1 MIRPLTALLALA
13 AMLTALTPAYAL
25 TLKDGLE
32 TVVEKGYDSRIALAQ
47 EGIANAASQ
56 GALAPLL
63 PQVQAYTGKTWLQ
76 YKPEAKALGMTIPQS
91 DDEFRAYGIQAR
103 QTVFDFGKAA
113 SAWKS
118 AKLSAEAQKATTLK
132 TANSSARDFI
142 LGYIGLIDAGHAVA
156 VAEEVKRSVEAHLG
170 DAQAQFDA
178 GAVTRNDVLQAGVAR
193 DEASL
198 RLIETND
205 EVVRRSAAI
214 DAMLLLPVTEPV
226 KVEDPSMPHPPLPSY
241 EDAVAAAL
249 ANKPDLKAQRI
260 RIEAKEAEIR
270 SKWADFLP
278 TFFVQG
284 GYAYTENPYVVHP
297 GNWSLYAGATMDIFS
312 GGATV
317 AAVRGARAELQSM
330 RAEYDKSVQMATL
343 EVQNALLTLQTAR
356 ERVPVA
362 EHAVEQATEALRIE
376 RVRYEE
382 GDENSTGVLDAV
394 AALSRAELSRY
405 DAQSALSSAEA
416 LYLYAAGVPLYTAYA
431 QAAPP
436 PSPEG
441 AIKGEIK

>member
-1 MIRPLTALLALA
+1 MIRPLIALLALA
-13 AMLTALTPAYAL
+13 AMLSASPPAYAL
-25 TLKDGLE
+25 TLKGGLD
-32 TVVEKGYDSRIALAQ
+32 VVLTKGYDSRIASAR

-63 PQVQAYTGKTWLQ
+63 PQVQAYTGKTWLR
-76 YKPEAKALGMTIPQS
+76 YTPEAKFLGQVIPES
-91 DDEFRAYGIQAR
+91 SDEFKAYGIQAR
-103 QTVFDFGKAA
+103 ETVFDFGKAA

-118 AKLSAEAQKATTLK
+118 ARLSAEAQKAATLK

-142 LGYIGLIDAGHAVA
+142 LDYVGLMDAGHAVA
-156 VAEEVKRSVEAHLG
+156 VAEEVKASVEAHLG

-178 GAVTRNDVLQAGVAR
+178 GSVTRNDVLQAEVAR

-205 EVVRRSAAI
+205 EVVRRAAAI
-214 DAMLLLPVTEPV
+214 NAMLLLPVTDPV

-241 EDAVAAAL
+241 EDAVASAL
-249 ANKPDLKAQRI
+249 ADKPDLKAQRI
-260 RIEAKEAEIR
+260 RIDAKEAEIR
-270 SKWADFLP
+270 SKWADFMP
-278 TFFVQG
+278 VFFVQG
-284 GYAYTENPYVVHP
+284 GYAYTENPYMVHP
-297 GNWSLYAGATMDIFS
+297 GNWSLYAGATMDLFS
-312 GGATV
+312 GGATI
-317 AAVRGARAELQSM
+317 AAVRGAKAELQAM
-330 RAEYDKSVQMATL
+330 RAEYDRDAQLATL
-343 EVQNALLTLQTAR
+343 EVQNAYLTLKTAR

-362 EHAVEQATEALRIE
+362 AHAVEQATEALRIE

-405 DAQSALSSAEA
+405 DAQSALDSAEA

-436 PSPEG
+436 TPVG
-441 AIKGEIK
+441 AIKGDMK